1 MPLSR
6 WCVCTLALALV
17 AAPPA
22 RAGEAR
28 QLRIVKQPGLA
39 YLPLIVM
46 RERQMIE
53 KRAPDVR
60 VEWRQLTSGPVIRDA
75 MIAGQIDIGSGGFPP
90 FALAIDKGLH
100 WKAVGAL
107 NEMPLFLNCAR
118 ASIRSL
124 KDLGPNDRI
133 ALPAIGS
140 VQHII
145 LQMQAEKELGDPHK
159 LDRQVVAM
167 AHEDATAA
175 LLSRREITCHLS
187 GPPYQYE
194 QLRSRGIV
202 KVFESYQSMGGPHN
216 FNLVWTSEEWAKANP
231 MLLASFV
238 AAMQEAMELIAREPS
253 EVAGIYARSEK
264 SSSSAAQIA
273 DIIREPGIRYTMTPK
288 GLSRFASF
296 MAKTGAIKSAR
307 PSWRDYAL
315 PHLHELPGN

>member
-1 MPLSR
+1 MSR
-6 WCVCTLALALV
+6 WWVFALALTLFP
-17 AAPPA
+17 AARIA
-22 RAGEAR
+22 HAEEAR
-28 QLRIVKQPGLA
+28 ELRIVKQPGLA

-46 RERQMIE
+46 RELRLIE
-53 KRAPDVR
+53 KRAPGVR

-90 FALAIDKGLH
+90 FALAIDKGLN

-107 NEMPLFLNCAR
+107 NEMPLFLNCGKAT
-118 ASIRSL
+118 ILSL

-133 ALPAIGS
+133 ALPALGS

-145 LQMQAEKELGDPHK
+145 LQMQAEKELGDARK

-175 LLSRREITCHLS
+175 LLSHREITCHLS

-194 QLRSRGIV
+194 QLRSPGIV
-202 KVFESYQSMGGPHN
+202 KVFDSYQPMGGPHN
-216 FNLVWTSEEWAKANP
+216 FNLVWTSEEWARANP
-231 MLLASFV
+231 KLLAAFV
-238 AAMQEAMELIAREPS
+238 AAMREAMEFIGREPS
-253 EVAGIYARSEK
+253 EVAGLYARSEK
-264 SSSSAAQIA
+264 SSSTPEQIAQI
-273 DIIREPGIRYTMTPK
+273 IRQPGIRYTMTPN
-288 GLSRFASF
+288 GLSRFVSF

-315 PHLHELPGN
+315 PHLHDLPGS

>member
-1 MPLSR
+1 MSR
-6 WCVCTLALALV
+6 WSVVALALV
-17 AAPPA
+17 AVAPLA
-22 RAGEAR
+22 RGEEAR
-28 QLRIVKQPGLA
+28 QIRIVKQPGLA

-46 RERQMIE
+46 REQRLIE
-53 KRAPDVR
+53 NRAPDVQ

-90 FALAIDKGLH
+90 FALAIDKGLN

-107 NEMPLFLNCAR
+107 NEMPLFLNCGKR
-118 ASIRSL
+118 GIKSL
-124 KDLGPNDRI
+124 KDLAPNDRI

-145 LQMQAEKELGDPHK
+145 LQMEAEKELGDPRK

-175 LLSRREITCHLS
+175 LLSHREITCHLS

-194 QLRSRGIV
+194 QLRNPGIA
-202 KVFESYQSMGGPHN
+202 KVFDSYQTMGGPHN

-231 MLLASFV
+231 KLLAAFV
-238 AAMQEAMELIAREPS
+238 DAMREAMEFIAREPS
-253 EVAGIYARSEK
+253 EAAGMYARSEK
-264 SSSSAAQIA
+264 SSSTPAQIA
-273 DIIREPGIRYTMTPK
+273 DIIRQPGIRYTMTPN
-288 GLSRFASF
+288 GMARFISF
-296 MAKTGAIKSAR
+296 MAKIGAIKSAR

-315 PHLHELPGN
+315 PHLHGLPGS

>member
-1 MPLSR
+1 MSR
-6 WCVCTLALALV
+6 WSVVALALAAV
-17 AAPPA
+17 AGSPA
-22 RAGEAR
+22 RAEEAR
-28 QLRIVKQPGLA
+28 QLRVVKQPGLA

-46 RERQMIE
+46 REQRLIE
-53 KRAPDVR
+53 KRAPGVQI
-60 VEWRQLTSGPVIRDA
+60 EWRQLTSGPVIRDA

-90 FALAIDKGLH
+90 FALAIDKGLN

-107 NEMPLFLNCAR
+107 NEMPLFLNCGK

-145 LQMQAEKELGDPHK
+145 LQMQAEKELGDPRK

-175 LLSRREITCHLS
+175 LLSHREITCHLS

-194 QLRSRGIV
+194 QLRSPGIV
-202 KVFESYQSMGGPHN
+202 KVFDSYQSMGGPHN

-231 MLLASFV
+231 KLLAAFV
-238 AAMQEAMELIAREPS
+238 AAMREAMEFIAREPS
-253 EVAGIYARSEK
+253 EAAGMYARSEK
-264 SSSSAAQIA
+264 SSSTPAQIA
-273 DIIREPGIRYTMTPK
+273 DIIRQPGIRYTMTPN
-288 GLSRFASF
+288 GMTRFISF

-315 PHLHELPGN
+315 PHLHELPGS

>member
-1 MPLSR
+1 MPR
-6 WCVCTLALALV
+6 WSVVALALAAV
-17 AAPPA
+17 VGRPA
-22 RAGEAR
+22 RAEEAR
-28 QLRIVKQPGLA
+28 QLRVVKQPGLA

-46 RERQMIE
+46 REQRLIE
-53 KRAPDVR
+53 KRAPGVQI
-60 VEWRQLTSGPVIRDA
+60 EWRQLTSGPVIRDA

-90 FALAIDKGLH
+90 FALAIDKGLN

-107 NEMPLFLNCAR
+107 NEMPLFLNCGK

-145 LQMQAEKELGDPHK
+145 LQMQAEKELGDPRK

-175 LLSRREITCHLS
+175 LLSHREITCHLS

-194 QLRSRGIV
+194 QLRSPGIV
-202 KVFESYQSMGGPHN
+202 KVFDSYQSMGGPHN

-231 MLLASFV
+231 KLLAAFV
-238 AAMQEAMELIAREPS
+238 GAMREAMEFIAREPS
-253 EVAGIYARSEK
+253 EAAGMYARSEK
-264 SSSSAAQIA
+264 SSSTAAQIA
-273 DIIREPGIRYTMTPK
+273 DIIRQPGIRYTMTPN
-288 GLSRFASF
+288 GMTRFISF

-315 PHLHELPGN
+315 PHLHELPGS